1 MGHFRPSRTRPP
13 FVRLPPDSRPLAAL
27 QRDSAVG
34 QFQTHAAHI
43 FFGTIERGF
52 DFPAII
58 SVRQD

>member
-1 MGHFRPSRTRPP
+1 MLHRSDASRQT
-13 FVRLPPDSRPLAAL
+13 VDM
-27 QRDSAVG
+27 G